1 MATKTNK
8 SSAIIK
14 AQYDIIALLLTSSF
28 YYIAVGIMAVGK
40 HSHIIL
46 VEDNPDDELLT
57 IREIKNSGFTGK
69 VTSFTDG
76 EEAFNFFTNPKK
88 LPTLIILDVK
98 LPKLNGIDVLR
109 QIRSQKE
116 LLMTPVVMF
125 SSCDEPDLVEE
136 AYSLGANSYVIK
148 EDHFLQSTDQLTGLV
163 NYWTKIH
170 KPISAV

>member
-1 MATKTNK
+1 MNRTMAIGRHT
-8 SSAIIK
+8 
-14 AQYDIIALLLTSSF
+14 
-28 YYIAVGIMAVGK
+28 
-40 HSHIIL
+40 HIIL

-57 IREIKNSGFTGK
+57 IRELKNSGFNGK
-69 VTSFTDG
+69 ITSFSDG
-76 EEAFNFFTNPKK
+76 EEAFHYLTTPKK
-88 LPTLIILDVK
+88 VPTLIILDVK
-98 LPKLNGIDVLR
+98 LPKLNGIDILR

-125 SSCDEPDLVEE
+125 SSCDEPCLVEE

-148 EDHFLQSTDQLTGLV
+148 EDHFLESTDQLTGLV